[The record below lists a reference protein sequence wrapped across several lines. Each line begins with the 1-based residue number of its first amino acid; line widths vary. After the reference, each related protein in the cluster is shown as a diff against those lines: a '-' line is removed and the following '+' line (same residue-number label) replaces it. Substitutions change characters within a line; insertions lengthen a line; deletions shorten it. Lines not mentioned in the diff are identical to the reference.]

1 MKVVNVARSSTAG
14 EKDLKQGERRNEKTV
29 PHNLASGESGG
40 PPALHGRKTKWLLS
54 ARTLLAEVT

>member
-14 EKDLKQGERRNEKTV
+14 EIDLKQGERRNEKTD
-29 PHNLASGESGG
+29 PYNLASGESGG